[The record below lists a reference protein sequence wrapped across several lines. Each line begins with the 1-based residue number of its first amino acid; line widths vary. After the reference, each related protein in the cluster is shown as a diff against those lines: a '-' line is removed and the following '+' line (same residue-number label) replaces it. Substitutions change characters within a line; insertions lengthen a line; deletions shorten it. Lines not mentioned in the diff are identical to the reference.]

1 MIQLSSFMWLLAMF
15 CAFIGF
21 LRGWQREVV
30 VTAGML
36 VVLFALLQFDPYLR
50 GLLLFTLPRDQIFLI
65 QAALFIAATLFLYQ
79 ARDLGRERARGDV
92 EGGLLGALVGFIN
105 GYLIGGTL
113 WYFMDINEYPLPQLI
128 VAPSLNSPSAQSITI
143 MPLVLLGGG
152 ASGTGDF
159 LTIITLGVFLFV
171 IIRTQ

>member
-30 VTAGML
+30 VTAGVL

-65 QAALFIAATLFLYQ
+65 QLRCSSRPRCFCTNPRPGPRAG
-79 ARDLGRERARGDV
+79 ARRRGRRPIRSA
-92 EGGLLGALVGFIN
+92 GGLHQR
-105 GYLIGGTL
+105 
-113 WYFMDINEYPLPQLI
+113 LPDWWDA
-128 VAPSLNSPSAQSITI
+128 V
-143 MPLVLLGGG
+143 VLHGH
-152 ASGTGDF
+152 
-159 LTIITLGVFLFV
+159 
-171 IIRTQ
+171 